1 MRCASTGDIF
11 VSSRGALR
19 LFTPPGYELAG
30 KPAYANVT
38 CTQIDACTVR
48 GPPVAT
54 AADVADLI
62 TIGSLRVAASAPCG
76 FGEGAVVRCDAD
88 GSIYIQQDGK
98 LRQFTGPGYTAA
110 GTPAYVSVDCGR
122 IETCA
127 RGTYVDAV
135 DVPGLRRGGG
145 TAAPGAMPDF
155 CAQGAWGDTSDAVY
169 QCQTA
174 DGRFGRWGWE
184 GQQAGQ
190 CCSCDMKACSPGAAA
205 GTPKPAAQACS
216 PSQCLIDG
224 RCYDDWASAPS
235 NFHQCRARGTN
246 KYGRWGWGENEGKCC
261 NCDFSECAEP
271 HPAS

>member
-1 MRCASTGDIF
+1 MAMMVSLRHWLFAAALVALAAYLAVLLLPADAAGAGGLKGCIFEDGRIVRCASTGDIF

-30 KPAYANVT
+30 K
-38 CTQIDACTVR
+38 
-48 GPPVAT
+48 
-54 AADVADLI
+54 
-62 TIGSLRVAASAPCG
+62 
-76 FGEGAVVRCDAD
+76 
-88 GSIYIQQDGK
+88 
-98 LRQFTGPGYTAA
+98 
-110 GTPAYVSVDCGR
+110 PAYVSVDCGR

-190 CCSCDMKACSPGAAA
+190 CCSCDMKACAGPGAPA

-216 PSQCLIDG
+216 PTQCLIDG